1 MELDYSQVEGSVNSL
16 DIKSEQDMLVHSNG
30 GSADAEYVSV
40 MMSSLCISSAGAL
53 VLPPFTAIRLHQWK
67 ISSLYETLV

>member
-53 VLPPFTAIRLHQWK
+53 VLPHFTAIRLHQWK